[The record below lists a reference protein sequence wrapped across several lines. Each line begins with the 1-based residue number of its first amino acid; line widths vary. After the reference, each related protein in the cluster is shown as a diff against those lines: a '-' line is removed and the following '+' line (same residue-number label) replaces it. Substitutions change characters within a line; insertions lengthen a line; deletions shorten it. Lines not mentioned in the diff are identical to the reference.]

1 MSSDFH
7 IDEYI
12 YALQEWSWIA
22 MQGAAVGSF
31 GQVSKLSGEAAR
43 DLTNLGG
50 EDLLEALAIFIPPSS
65 ASITVSMLSSQ
76 FASLGESLCI

>member
-12 YALQEWSWIA
+12 YALQEWSWMA
-22 MQGAAVGSF
+22 MQGAGVGSF

-50 EDLLEALAIFIPPSS
+50 EDLLEALAIFIPKLCKHH
-65 ASITVSMLSSQ
+65 VSMLSSQ

>member
-22 MQGAAVGSF
+22 MQGAGVGSF

-50 EDLLEALAIFIPPSS
+50 EDLLEALAIFIPPTS
-65 ASITVSMLSSQ
+65 AST
-76 FASLGESLCI
+76 LGIDPGNLNTYFPQL